1 MAPPHKKT
9 ASVNKWFDKAWLAN
23 DDISVQY
30 EMEFGADKIRPGTP
44 IKFKNVR
51 GVFKFR
57 CLAHNI
63 QKDVT
68 WIDCVDKEGAWRAF
82 YVDRLKGPVKQKR
95 SRRKKSA

>member
-1 MAPPHKKT
+1 MAPPHKKSP
-9 ASVNKWFDKAWLAN
+9 SVNKWFGNAWSGN

-30 EMEFGADKIRPGTP
+30 ELPFGNDIIRPGTP

-51 GVFKFR
+51 GTFKFR

-68 WIDCVDKEGAWRAF
+68 WIDCLDKEGAWRAF
-82 YVDRLKGPVKQKR
+82 YVGKLKGPVKKR
-95 SRRKKSA
+95 SRRNK